1 MRCPHCHA
9 DIPHGVPACP
19 HCGKSSDK
27 PEVLEPELVDEQGR
41 PARQGREAHGS
52 GYDSSAGFSTDF
64 TRIFFTS
71 FPSGRGMPPACLPS
85 IVTLVLALLAA
96 LNFGLLA
103 GIGFLVF
110 AAIGRVMTFFVTVR
124 HLLEGRFFNPWIPHL
139 LTWLIC
145 WMLVAWLSGNAG

>member
-1 MRCPHCHA
+1 MRCPHFHA
-9 DIPHGVPACP
+9 DIPHGVLACP
-19 HCGKSSDK
+19 HCGKALNE

-41 PARQGREAHGS
+41 PVRQGRAAHES
-52 GYDSSAGFSTDF
+52 GYDSWQGSGF
-64 TRIFFTS
+64 TRIFYTS
-71 FPSGRGMPPACLPS
+71 FPGGQGMPPACLPS

-110 AAIGRVMTFFVTVR
+110 AAIGQVMTFFMTVR

-145 WMLVAWLSGNAG
+145 WMLVAWLSGNTG